1 MSLMPIM
8 PGVSSAP
15 LYIHEE
21 ECGGQVN
28 GQAAPGQTQ
37 RVLSQDWG
45 DEAPYKLPW
54 HRQVYLNREMNEVAS
69 INKFQT
75 SNTTGTDKANKSST
89 MYKADNLLP
98 KISTMDIGPSSLSSW
113 PTMWEGRFILSTFGR
128 SRAGSTL
135 PAYWCPYSQ
144 LSQSLTGDHWPTM
157 YTSNV
162 NEDQTLRE
170 PCESNN

>member
-37 RVLSQDWG
+37 RVLSQDYISTW
-45 DEAPYKLPW
+45 
-54 HRQVYLNREMNEVAS
+54 EMNEVAF

-144 LSQSLTGDHWPTM
+144 LSQSLTGDH
-157 YTSNV
+157 
-162 NEDQTLRE
+162 
-170 PCESNN
+170 

>member
-37 RVLSQDWG
+37 RVLSQDYISTW
-45 DEAPYKLPW
+45 
-54 HRQVYLNREMNEVAS
+54 EMNEVAF

-89 MYKADNLLP
+89 MYKAGNLLP

-113 PTMWEGRFILSTFGR
+113 PTMWEGRFNLSTFGR
-128 SRAGSTL
+128 SRPGSKL
-135 PAYWCPYSQ
+135 SAYWCPYSQ
-144 LSQSLTGDHWPTM
+144 LSQSLTGDH
-157 YTSNV
+157 
-162 NEDQTLRE
+162 
-170 PCESNN
+170 